1 MGNIL
6 EVRRESG
13 DVLLEVDEH
22 GQSTKYLGGMLD
34 WDDIDIVVDNRI
46 RARIE
51 SAACGGATLDTL
63 IGCRSGLCLGDVD
76 DIVVADSVYR
86 KGMAAVTVLMPAV
99 MANQLRRNLARLG
112 MDEGIEGRGD
122 GLRMFLFVA
131 DQVIREG
138 EPEPEEWPMF
148 AAALTTQGVGETA
161 FAFHPRVRTAIEDLV
176 SGTVPTVAV
185 VLPSLFGVKYLAQ
198 IPPKALWLWA
208 VDNGVHDLLPDCYR
222 NAMESD
228 DE

>member
-1 MGNIL
+1 
-6 EVRRESG
+6 
-13 DVLLEVDEH
+13 
-22 GQSTKYLGGMLD
+22 
-34 WDDIDIVVDNRI
+34 
-46 RARIE
+46 
-51 SAACGGATLDTL
+51 
-63 IGCRSGLCLGDVD
+63 
-76 DIVVADSVYR
+76 
-86 KGMAAVTVLMPAV
+86 
-99 MANQLRRNLARLG
+99 
-112 MDEGIEGRGD
+112 
-122 GLRMFLFVA
+122 
-131 DQVIREG
+131 
-138 EPEPEEWPMF
+138 MF